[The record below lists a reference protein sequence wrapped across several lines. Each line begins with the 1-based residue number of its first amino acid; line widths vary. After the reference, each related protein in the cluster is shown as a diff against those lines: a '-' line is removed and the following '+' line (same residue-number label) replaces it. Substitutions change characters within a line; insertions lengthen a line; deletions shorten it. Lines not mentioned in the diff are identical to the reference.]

1 MTTFKQWLEQTTI
14 GTEEVDSSQIER
26 IYDKAKISVEL
37 VQKYDQ
43 TLPQDEKLLLRINT
57 ILPLSSGVYGLYMSS
72 ENKNVIGP
80 DVMNKLK
87 LIFPQ
92 DILLNQKVQKLPIS
106 VIKQYLP
113 DVDEK
118 KIIPSDSIHVNI
130 QKTLQTVK
138 NDPKL
143 AIIEIGATIV
153 HEATH
158 DKEYRKTGKTNEIG
172 PDKAEKEF
180 SQWAMNNW
188 EYLKKQIPD
197 MANL

>member
-1 MTTFKQWLEQTTI
+1 MKTFKKWMEQNTV

-26 IYDKAKISVEL
+26 LYDKAKISVEL

-43 TLPQDEKLLLRINT
+43 TLPQEEKLLLRINA
-57 ILPLSSGVYGLYMSS
+57 ILPLSSGVYGLYMSGD
-72 ENKNVIGP
+72 NKNVIGQ
-80 DVMNKLK
+80 DVLNRLK
-87 LIFPQ
+87 LIFPK
-92 DILLNQKVQKLPIS
+92 DAMLSQKAEKLPAS

-113 DVDEK
+113 DLDER

-143 AIIEIGATIV
+143 AVIEIGATIV

-158 DKEYRKTGKTNEIG
+158 DKEYRKTGRTSEAG
-172 PDKAEKEF
+172 PENAQKAF
-180 SQWAMNNW
+180 AQWATNNW
-188 EYLKKQIPD
+188 ENLKRQIPE

>member
-1 MTTFKQWLEQTTI
+1 MITFTQWLEQNTL

-26 IYDKAKISVEL
+26 LYDKSKISVEL

-43 TLPQDEKLLLRINT
+43 TLPQEEKLLLRINT

-72 ENKNVIGP
+72 ENKSVIGP
-80 DVMNKLK
+80 DVLNKLK

-92 DILLNQKVQKLPIS
+92 DMLLSQKLQKLPIS
-106 VIKQYLP
+106 VVKQYIP

-118 KIIPSDSIHVNI
+118 KITPSDSIHVNI
-130 QKTLQTVK
+130 QKILQTVK

-158 DKEYRKTGKTNEIG
+158 DKEFRKTGKTNEIG
-172 PDKAEKEF
+172 PEKAEKDF
-180 SQWAMNNW
+180 ANWAEHNW
-188 EYLKKQIPD
+188 ESLKKQIPA